1 MGLAA
6 LVKEEDTVNEELKD
20 STYLG
25 YCVWKHASQPH
36 RGLDIMIFYL
46 SPSSDPVSTFTELL
60 KRGHPGPRRPTSFI
74 SQMLSPRHLW
84 VLLSEQKTYPNIK

>member
-46 SPSSDPVSTFTELL
+46 SPSSDPASIFTE
-60 KRGHPGPRRPTSFI
+60 KRPSRTQKSHIFYLTDAISKTSLGITF
-74 SQMLSPRHLW
+74 
-84 VLLSEQKTYPNIK
+84 